1 MKDCYKKHIDQ
12 GEIMSK
18 IKDEMERTKEIEFEQ
33 YVSFMEWVC
42 DQQEVSDCDTNEEE
56 ESSVEPSTPRT
67 SIVHQNTLNSANN
80 INYNPCKG
88 A

>member
-1 MKDCYKKHIDQ
+1 
-12 GEIMSK
+12 MSK
-18 IKDEMERTKEIEFEQ
+18 IKDEMQRIQEIEFEQ
-33 YVSFMEWVC
+33 YVSFMEYVC
-42 DQQEVSDCDTNEEE
+42 DQQEVSESNGTGEVEEDSLK
-56 ESSVEPSTPRT
+56 SSTTGT

>member
-1 MKDCYKKHIDQ
+1 
-12 GEIMSK
+12 MSK
-18 IKDEMERTKEIEFEQ
+18 IKDELQRIQEIEFEQ

-42 DQQEVSDCDTNEEE
+42 DQQQEVSESNGAKEVEED
-56 ESSVEPSTPRT
+56 SIEPSTTGT

>member
-1 MKDCYKKHIDQ
+1 
-12 GEIMSK
+12 MSK
-18 IKDEMERTKEIEFEQ
+18 IKDEMERTQEIEYEQ

-42 DQQEVSDCDTNEEE
+42 DQKAAVSESDSTNEVEE
-56 ESSVEPSTPRT
+56 DSLKSSTTRT
-67 SIVHQNTLNSANN
+67 SIVPANTLNSANN